1 MAKNLIIITA
11 GGGGKRMKNKINK
24 IFLVLGKNPII
35 FHTLKTLEKI
45 SLIDEIL
52 ITIKKE
58 NLAQLKK
65 IINQAGFKKIKKI
78 ISSEKNRQESS
89 WKTLQYL
96 KQKRK
101 NENDLIGIHNAVNP
115 LVTKNEIKT
124 VFQTAAKWGAALLA
138 APAKDTIKICQKN
151 LLVKKTPLRK
161 LIWHAQTPQVAR
173 FGLFFKAFKK
183 AAQEKNWGTDDTML
197 IERLGEK
204 IKVVPCSEQNFKITY
219 PKDLILAEEILRQRQ
234 K

>member
-1 MAKNLIIITA
+1 MTKNSIIITA
-11 GGGGKRMKNKINK
+11 GGGGERMKNKINK
-24 IFLVLGKNPII
+24 IFLVLGEKPII
-35 FHTLKTLEKI
+35 FHTLKTLEKM

-58 NLAQLKK
+58 NLVQLKK

-78 ISSEKNRQESS
+78 ISSKKNRQEST

-101 NENDLIGIHNAVNP
+101 SENDLIGIHNAVNP
-115 LVTKNEIKT
+115 LVTKNEIKA
-124 VFQTAAKWGAALLA
+124 VFQTAAEWGAALLA
-138 APAKDTIKICQKN
+138 TPAKDTIKICQEN
-151 LLVKKTPLRK
+151 LLVKKTPLKK

-197 IERLGEK
+197 IERLGKK

-234 K
+234 R

>member
-1 MAKNLIIITA
+1 MVKNSIIIAA
-11 GGGGKRMKNKINK
+11 GGRGKRMKNKTNK
-24 IFLVLGKNPII
+24 IFLVLGGKPII
-35 FHTLKTLEKI
+35 FHTLKTLEKM

-58 NLAQLKK
+58 DLVELKK

-78 ISSEKNRQESS
+78 IFSGKNRQESS
-89 WKTLQYL
+89 WKALQYL
-96 KQKRK
+96 KQKGK

-115 LVTKNEIKT
+115 LVTKKEIKA
-124 VFQTAAKWGAALLA
+124 VFQTAAQSGAALLA
-138 APAKDTIKICQKN
+138 TPAKNTIKICKKN

-183 AAQEKNWGTDDTML
+183 AAQKKSWGTDDTML
-197 IERLGEK
+197 IEKLREK
-204 IKVVPCSEQNFKITY
+204 IKIVPCSEQNFKITY
-219 PKDLILAEEILRQRQ
+219 PEDLVLAEEILRQRQ

>member
-1 MAKNLIIITA
+1 MTKNSIIITA
-11 GGGGKRMKNKINK
+11 GGGGERMKNKINK
-24 IFLVLGKNPII
+24 IFLVLGEKPII
-35 FHTLKTLEKI
+35 FHTLKTLEKM

-58 NLAQLKK
+58 NLVQLKK

-78 ISSEKNRQESS
+78 ISSKKNRQEST

-101 NENDLIGIHNAVNP
+101 SENDLIGIHNAVNP
-115 LVTKNEIKT
+115 LVTKNEIKA
-124 VFQTAAKWGAALLA
+124 VFQTAAEWGAALLA
-138 APAKDTIKICQKN
+138 TPAKDTIKICQEN
-151 LLVKKTPLRK
+151 LLVKKTPLKK

-197 IERLGEK
+197 IERLGKK
-204 IKVVPCSEQNFKITY
+204 IKVIPCSEQNFKITY

-234 K
+234 R